1 MPRRLLQHPAKP
13 RDRSILVTLEMGVV
27 NLQSESVMAARYST
41 KEVFDLV
48 TADDAFGVSDGE
60 SSED

>member
-13 RDRSILVTLEMGVV
+13 RDRSILVILEMGVV
-27 NLQSESVMAARYST
+27 KLQSESVMAARFST
-41 KEVFDLV
+41 KEGFDLI
-48 TADDAFGVSDGE
+48 TADNDFGVSEGE